1 MPENKIMCSADEYAW
16 LNELHT
22 NSRKALAKLK
32 KIAKPGTV
40 AHDAIPRQER
50 RVQYLENAV
59 NIFQPRPD
67 SVRSAD
73 GHLHLSREFEEAL
86 DQLSGDEMHFAPII
100 VDESKVAETVV

>member
-1 MPENKIMCSADEYAW
+1 MTENKIMCSADEYAW

-22 NSRKALAKLK
+22 NARKALAKLK

-50 RVQYLENAV
+50 RAQFLEGAV
-59 NIFQPRPD
+59 NIFQPYPD

-86 DQLSGDEMHFAPII
+86 DQLPGDKMRFVPIV
-100 VDESKVAETVV
+100 VDENKAAEAVV